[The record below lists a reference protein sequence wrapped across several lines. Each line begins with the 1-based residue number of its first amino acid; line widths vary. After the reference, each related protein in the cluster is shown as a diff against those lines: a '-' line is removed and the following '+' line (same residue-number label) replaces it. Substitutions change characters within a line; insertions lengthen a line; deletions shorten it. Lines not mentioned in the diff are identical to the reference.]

1 MNTATLLNGV
11 HSIGESTM
19 YDLYDELQKKT
30 RQLDFSIKEL
40 RKNGT
45 AYAQAEYDYKVELSQ
60 KALKFKE
67 DGMPVTLIQLV
78 IYGDKD
84 VAKKRFNR
92 DVAEAVYKANQEA
105 INSVKLQLRLIEN
118 QISREY
124 SNVNNG
130 GI

>member
-1 MNTATLLNGV
+1 
-11 HSIGESTM
+11 M

>member
-1 MNTATLLNGV
+1 MNTATLPSGA

-30 RQLDFSIKEL
+30 RQLDISIKEL

-67 DGMPVTLIQLV
+67 GGMPVTLIQLV